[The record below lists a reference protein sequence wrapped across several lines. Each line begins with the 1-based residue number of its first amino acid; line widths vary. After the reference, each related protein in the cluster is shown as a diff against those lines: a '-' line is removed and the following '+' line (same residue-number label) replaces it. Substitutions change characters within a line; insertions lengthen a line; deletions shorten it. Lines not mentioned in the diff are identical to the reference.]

1 MAIDTAEKRRMA
13 LDFGKIRG
21 TGMPVPSGMTSISER
36 AHILNLY
43 FETSVTPPFFF
54 WRNKNIIGGIW
65 SSKTTPSSSWSSKKS
80 PSSSWSEKVT
90 PQDGSTQV
98 I

>member
-1 MAIDTAEKRRMA
+1 MIDTVEKRRMA

-21 TGMPVPSGMTSISER
+21 TGMPVPSGMTSVSER

-43 FETSVTPPFFF
+43 YETSVVPPFFF
-54 WRNKNIIGGIW
+54 WRNKNIIGGFW
-65 SSKTTPSSSWSSKKS
+65 TSKATPSSSWTSKAS
-80 PSSSWSEKVT
+80 PSSNWTGRT
-90 PQDGSTQV
+90 PPPDSSTQV